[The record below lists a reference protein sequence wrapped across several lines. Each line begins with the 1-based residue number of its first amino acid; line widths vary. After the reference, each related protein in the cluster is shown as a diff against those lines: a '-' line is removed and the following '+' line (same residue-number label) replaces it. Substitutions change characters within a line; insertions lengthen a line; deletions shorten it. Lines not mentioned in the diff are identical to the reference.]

1 MKKRD
6 MSNIRR
12 NIREV
17 ALTIFFSTLGLI
29 IYAVLRFIGLPELVR
44 AIIGFAVTAAATFL
58 LFPKVLGIPFGKIEV
73 SEWVRRIG
81 LSPPPGAWK
90 HLVLGISLAACTL
103 SGMLAASILT
113 GRFEFDL
120 GNVSPSHLVFSLI
133 PGIFEEIYFR
143 GVLMFV
149 LLRIFRSLE
158 KAMVVQIVIFGLAHL
173 KGVDI
178 IAFVEVLSVT
188 IIAVAFTY
196 VAYKTRSLMAAIV
209 FHYLHD
215 AFLFLVQVPD
225 GEYAGF
231 WENALFYTGL
241 WSMAGVSLLV
251 TKLATDVLKVRAK
264 EPLYERPCS

>member
-1 MKKRD
+1 MT
-6 MSNIRR
+6 
-12 NIREV
+12 
-17 ALTIFFSTLGLI
+17 LFFGTLGLI
-29 IYAVLRFIGLPELVR
+29 IYMVLKVVGLSELIRAV
-44 AIIGFAVTAAATFL
+44 IGFAVAAAATFL
-58 LFPKVLGIPFGKIEV
+58 LVPKVLGIPFGKVEV
-73 SEWVRRIG
+73 SEWARRIG

-90 HLVLGISLAACTL
+90 HMVLGISLAACTL

-113 GRFEFDL
+113 GRYEFDL
-120 GNVSPSHLVFSLI
+120 GNASPSHLVFSLI

-158 KAMVVQIVIFGLAHL
+158 KAMVVQIVIFGLAHI

-188 IIAVAFTY
+188 IIAIPFTY

-215 AFLFLVQVPD
+215 ALLLLVQVPD
-225 GEYAGF
+225 GDYTGF
-231 WENALFYTGL
+231 WENALFYAGL
-241 WSMAGVSLLV
+241 WSMAGGSLLV

-264 EPLYERPCS
+264 EPLYERSQS